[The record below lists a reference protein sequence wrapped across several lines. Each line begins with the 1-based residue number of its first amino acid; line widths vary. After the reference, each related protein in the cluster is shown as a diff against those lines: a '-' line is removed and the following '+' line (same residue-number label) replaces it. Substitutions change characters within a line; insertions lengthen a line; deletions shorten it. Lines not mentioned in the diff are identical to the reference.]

1 MKNPNESAY
10 DQWAATYDTG
20 LNSTVASDD
29 VGFPSLWEHLK
40 GKRILEIGVG
50 TGRHTKRLLDL
61 GNEVVGVDLSEGM
74 LAKAR
79 ERLGGKSLRL
89 LHGDIMLMP
98 LADLTGDGLF
108 DGAVSA
114 LVLEHIADLEGFFGR
129 VASCLKDGASF
140 YISEIHSVRSKA
152 GRLAHFTNNETG
164 ETVWLD
170 SRAHDESAVEEAA
183 RRQGFHVAKSSDIL
197 GPESLTQLNP
207 DWKKYVGFPMVK
219 AGELRRESKVASQE
233 GAKR

>member
-10 DQWAATYDTG
+10 DQWAETYDTG

-29 VGFPSLWEHLK
+29 VGFPKFWEHLK
-40 GKRILEIGVG
+40 SRRVLEIGVG

-89 LHGDIMLMP
+89 LHGDIMVLPMNE
-98 LADLTGDGLF
+98 LTRDGLF
-108 DGAVSA
+108 DAAISA
-114 LVLEHIADLEGFFGR
+114 LVLEHIADLDGFFGR
-129 VASCLKDGASF
+129 VASCLNEGACF
-140 YISEIHSVRSKA
+140 YVSEIHSVRSKA
-152 GRLAHFTNNETG
+152 GRLAHFTNKETG

-170 SRAHDESAVEEAA
+170 SRAHEESAVEEAA
-183 RRQGFHVAKSSDIL
+183 RRQGFRVAGSSDIL
-197 GPESLTQLNP
+197 GPESLTKLNP
-207 DWKKYVGFPMVK
+207 DWQKYVGFPMVK
-219 AGELRRESKVASQE
+219 VWELKRDSKVASHE
-233 GAKR
+233 GAQR